1 MASSM
6 ALPVYIRNQLNTY
19 GNEIIQQIT
28 GIAIK
33 LTEKVC
39 ETFQTFRI
47 AERTDT
53 NIHGRGGL
61 VTVNK
66 QLEFIEN
73 LGHKALARIIIKKN
87 DESITSRAKRK
98 VEIPGIR
105 GRFHFFDLERER
117 SNCERREGMEG
128 LTDFIG
134 VGIAD
139 EEDFE
144 GVWKD
149 DPTVTSLVRA
159 GLEDLDVYFCAGLE
173 DSDVFFSPSRHGS
186 AAGKDSGLVSSLLL
200 FPREMCLVLFNRV
213 IDWSEDLYNAP
224 ESPTLRGK
232 KKNMWKRSTS
242 LSTPVPCLSENSRA

>member
-1 MASSM
+1 M
-6 ALPVYIRNQLNTY
+6 
-19 GNEIIQQIT
+19 
-28 GIAIK
+28 
-33 LTEKVC
+33 
-39 ETFQTFRI
+39 
-47 AERTDT
+47 
-53 NIHGRGGL
+53 
-61 VTVNK
+61 TVNK

-105 GRFHFFDLERER
+105 RRFHFFDLERER

-200 FPREMCLVLFNRV
+200 FPWEMCLVLFNRV

-224 ESPTLRGK
+224 ESPTLRRKTK
-232 KKNMWKRSTS
+232 KHVEKVNFTVHTRAVPERELSCVTEQVRGRKLERRRQTASHATS
-242 LSTPVPCLSENSRA
+242 ARRRVSIRWYL